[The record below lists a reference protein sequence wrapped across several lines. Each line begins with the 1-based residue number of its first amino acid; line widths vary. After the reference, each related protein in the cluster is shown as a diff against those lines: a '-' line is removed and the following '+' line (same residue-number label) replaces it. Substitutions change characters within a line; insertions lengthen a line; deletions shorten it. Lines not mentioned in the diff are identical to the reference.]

1 MKIFPTLS
9 SMFFQYASRLGALTA
24 LFHQTQMLLSVS
36 SPRNAPSLSPHPK
49 FLSSESV
56 LHWPKLVISKVRT
69 VRAVWQMVENV
80 TSQAPSV
87 RIVRAVWEMVKD
99 VTSQAPSGGT
109 VRAVWEMVED
119 LISQTPSVGT
129 TVWEMVKDLTS
140 QTSSVITVRAVWD

>member
-1 MKIFPTLS
+1 ML
-9 SMFFQYASRLGALTA
+9 FQYASRLGALTS
-24 LFHQTQMLLSVS
+24 LFHHTQMLLSVS

-56 LHWPKLVISKVRT
+56 LHWSKLVISKVRT
-69 VRAVWQMVENV
+69 VRAVWQMVEN
-80 TSQAPSV
+80 
-87 RIVRAVWEMVKD
+87 